1 MDRELGFKVKVKL
14 LEQQKTQVWLA
25 KEIGISKQ
33 NLNNV
38 INGARNLRLEE
49 LLEHYAKTCEVNKEL
64 YYGTN

>member
-1 MDRELGFKVKVKL
+1 MGELGFKVKVKL
-14 LEQQKTQVWLA
+14 LEQGKSQVWLA
-25 KEIGISKQ
+25 NQIGISKQ

-49 LLEHYAKTCEVNKEL
+49 LLQHYVKTGEVKKEL